1 MTTQTK
7 SNQHWQVKAKKLIKL
22 EMLKRDIGY
31 KELSTLLQ
39 AAGTAETPGNLKTKI
54 NRATFGAA
62 FLLQVLDVIGC
73 KLSVEDK

>member
-31 KELSTLLQ
+31 KELSALLQ
-39 AAGTAETPGNLKTKI
+39 AAGTEETPGNLKTKI